1 MVTAAQQQ
9 PGDQPDIQPNEIKEI
24 FMLFDKNSDGY
35 VHTQEL
41 GTLVRAINLNPSE
54 AEIVEM
60 QKKVDPNN
68 SGQFDQ
74 ASLESLIRE
83 RGKDADT
90 LTDVV
95 NALRVFDA
103 DKDGKISVE
112 EFTYAMV
119 NMGERMT
126 EQEIQEIIADSELVN
141 NNFIQLEKFASM
153 IMNRI

>member
-1 MVTAAQQQ
+1 MVEAVPAQN
-9 PGDQPDIQPNEIKEI
+9 DIQPSEIKEI

-54 AEIVEM
+54 AEILEM
-60 QKKVDPNN
+60 MKKVDPNN
-68 SGQFDQ
+68 SGQFDLT
-74 ASLESLIRE
+74 SLENLIRD
-83 RGKDADT
+83 RGADPDT
-90 LTDVV
+90 LDDVIT
-95 NALRVFDA
+95 ALRVFDT

-126 EQEIQEIIADSELVN
+126 ENEI
-141 NNFIQLEKFASM
+141 
-153 IMNRI
+153 

>member
-1 MVTAAQQQ
+1 
-9 PGDQPDIQPNEIKEI
+9 
-24 FMLFDKNSDGY
+24 MLFDKNSDGF

-54 AEIVEM
+54 AEIIEM
-60 QKKVDPNN
+60 MKKVDANN
-68 SGQFDQ
+68 SGQFDLT
-74 ASLESLIRE
+74 SLENLIRD
-83 RGKDADT
+83 RGNDPDT
-90 LTDVV
+90 LDDVV
-95 NALRVFDA
+95 TALKVFDA

-126 EQEIQEIIADSELVN
+126 EQEIQEIVADCQLVN
-141 NNFIQLEKFASM
+141 NNQIALEDFARM

>member
-1 MVTAAQQQ
+1 M
-9 PGDQPDIQPNEIKEI
+9 
-24 FMLFDKNSDGY
+24 M
-35 VHTQEL
+35 
-41 GTLVRAINLNPSE
+41 
-54 AEIVEM
+54 
-60 QKKVDPNN
+60 KKVDPNN

-74 ASLESLIRE
+74 ASLENLIRE
-83 RGKDADT
+83 RGKDSDT
-90 LTDVV
+90 LEDVV

-126 EQEIQEIIADSELVN
+126 ESEIQEIIADSQLVN
-141 NNFIQLEKFASM
+141 NNYIQLEDFARM